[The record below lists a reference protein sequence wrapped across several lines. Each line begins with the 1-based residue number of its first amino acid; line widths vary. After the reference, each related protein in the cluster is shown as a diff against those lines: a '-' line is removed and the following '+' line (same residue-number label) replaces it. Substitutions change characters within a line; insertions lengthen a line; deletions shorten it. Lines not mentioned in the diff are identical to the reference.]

1 MNLVL
6 NQKRKVNNENNQTK
20 SHLNILTVSTI
31 NSTTITKF
39 ENENAATKCT
49 ECWPELCDCRTTTNQ
64 LTRPLRISIS

>member
-1 MNLVL
+1 MKLVL
-6 NQKRKVNNENNQTK
+6 NRKRKVNNENNQTK

-49 ECWPELCDCRTTTNQ
+49 ERWSELCDY
-64 LTRPLRISIS
+64 

>member
-6 NQKRKVNNENNQTK
+6 NRKRKVNNENNQTE

-49 ECWPELCDCRTTTNQ
+49 ERWSEL
-64 LTRPLRISIS
+64 

>member
-6 NQKRKVNNENNQTK
+6 NRKRKVNNENNQTK

-49 ECWPELCDCRTTTNQ
+49 ERWSELCDC
-64 LTRPLRISIS
+64 

>member
-6 NQKRKVNNENNQTK
+6 NRKRKIKNENNQTK

-49 ECWPELCDCRTTTNQ
+49 ERCPNSATAEQQ
-64 LTRPLRISIS
+64 LTN